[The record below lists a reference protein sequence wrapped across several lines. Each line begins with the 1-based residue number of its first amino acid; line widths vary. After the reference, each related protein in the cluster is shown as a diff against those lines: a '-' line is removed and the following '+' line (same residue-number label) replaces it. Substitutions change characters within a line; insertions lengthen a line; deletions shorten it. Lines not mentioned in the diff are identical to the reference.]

1 MKIDKMLEKEC
12 IKLVKDTAKELG
24 YKTISNSIYKIY
36 DDCIVYAHFLIVD
49 RARFVYDIYIKKL
62 SFDDSFWR
70 IMDMEE
76 NFKKSISLRVNG
88 AFVAPGVTVYGDII
102 ELSEDIHKVSSEFV
116 NIVESKG
123 RDFYEKNNIINYIL
137 SHNDILY
144 HNTLQCL
151 AYIDINDILSAVEI
165 ARRQVEDGDSGG
177 FINGDKGFFERLVT
191 YYSA

>member
-1 MKIDKMLEKEC
+1 MKIDKMLQKEC
-12 IKLVKDTAKELG
+12 IKLVKDTAKEFG

-36 DDCIVYAHFLIVD
+36 DDCLVYADFLIVD
-49 RARFVYDIYIKKL
+49 RARFVYGIYIKKI
-62 SFDDSFWR
+62 SFDDSFWK

-76 NFKKSISLRVNG
+76 NFKKSFSLRVNG
-88 AFVAPGVTVYGDII
+88 AFVAPGVEVYDDII
-102 ELSEDIHKVSSEFV
+102 ELSEDIHKISSEFV

-123 RDFYEKNNIINYIL
+123 RAFYEKNNIINYIL

-151 AYIDINDILSAVEI
+151 AYIDINDIPSAVEI